1 MTNKW
6 KCKLKYKNDC
16 QYQDTR
22 IANTRSDNCKVCYGS
37 LNIYLS
43 HFVVFLVSAFQ
54 RMFVRRCQSRSQLR
68 SAESCPGRLV
78 SCSRGR
84 HPMRGVSWSPGRSAP
99 LSRRWCPSPSARM
112 SLSPCVKKLL
122 QIRRKTQEINRFV
135 LPLPL
140 TSVPTEEWGRMR
152 RCI

>member
-6 KCKLKYKNDC
+6 KCKLKYKKDC
-16 QYQDTR
+16 KYKDTR
-22 IANTRSDNCKVCYGS
+22 SGNIRSDNCKVCQGS
-37 LNIYLS
+37 LHIYWS
-43 HFVVFLVSAFQ
+43 HFVIFFISAFR
-54 RMFVRRCQSRSQLR
+54 RMFVRRWQCRSQLR
-68 SAESCPGRLV
+68 SVGSCPGRLV
-78 SCSRGR
+78 SSSRGR

-112 SLSPCVKKLL
+112 SPSRCVKKLR
-122 QIRRKTQEINRFV
+122 QIRRQTQEINRFV
-135 LPLPL
+135 LEL